1 MDFECTATFLR
12 AGTLKIV
19 DTGFHNSVRR
29 LDTDVILYSRLEC
42 TLGFGHIYFR
52 ISASSLSACLAVC
65 WMSRDT
71 ARRLWHF
78 VSNRETEN
86 YKSWRYFPPPILFN
100 IDKNFLPLLYRTN
113 FHEMHLSRS
122 VRIEE
127 DEIFFEYYNLW
138 NWTVFD
144 TTKIVISR
152 INFLSTP
159 LEIYIYIYVCVRVR
173 YYRSTHVYL
182 MQIERACYVF
192 DIEKGRERKNIY
204 IIALKTIGGKIHFYA
219 NSFLVLVLYY

>member
-144 TTKIVISR
+144 TTKIVMSR

-159 LEIYIYIYVCVRVR
+159 LEIYMCAYELDIIVRRTFILCKSNERVTCLILKKEEREKIYI
-173 YYRSTHVYL
+173 
-182 MQIERACYVF
+182 
-192 DIEKGRERKNIY
+192 
-204 IIALKTIGGKIHFYA
+204 
-219 NSFLVLVLYY
+219 

>member
-1 MDFECTATFLR
+1 M
-12 AGTLKIV
+12 
-19 DTGFHNSVRR
+19 
-29 LDTDVILYSRLEC
+29 
-42 TLGFGHIYFR
+42 
-52 ISASSLSACLAVC
+52 
-65 WMSRDT
+65 
-71 ARRLWHF
+71 
-78 VSNRETEN
+78 
-86 YKSWRYFPPPILFN
+86 
-100 IDKNFLPLLYRTN
+100 
-113 FHEMHLSRS
+113 
-122 VRIEE
+122 
-127 DEIFFEYYNLW
+127 
-138 NWTVFD
+138 
-144 TTKIVISR
+144 SR